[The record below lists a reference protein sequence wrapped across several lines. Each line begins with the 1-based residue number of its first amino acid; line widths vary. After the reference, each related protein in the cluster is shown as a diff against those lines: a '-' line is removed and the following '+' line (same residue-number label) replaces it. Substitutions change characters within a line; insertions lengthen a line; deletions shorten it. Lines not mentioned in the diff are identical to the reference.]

1 MSPPTAAL
9 EWFREPFLVSTDPNR
24 IQVDAVHRF
33 LSESYWAEQ
42 IPREIVARALQ
53 NSLCFGLY
61 HQDDQIGLARM
72 ITDRATF
79 AYLCDVYVEV
89 AWRGQGLAK
98 WMLTCAFSHPD
109 LQGLRRMN
117 LVTRD
122 AHDLYRA
129 FGFSELSQPGGH
141 LEKRDP
147 DVYKRLAA
155 GRNSTSY

>member
-1 MSPPTAAL
+1 MSPAPAL
-9 EWFREPFLVSTDPNR
+9 EWSREPFLVSTDPNR
-24 IQVDAVHRF
+24 IQVEAVHRF
-33 LSESYWAEQ
+33 LSQSYWAAQ
-42 IPREIVARALQ
+42 IPREVVARALQ

-61 HQDDQIGLARM
+61 HQDVQIGLARM

-79 AYLCDVYVEV
+79 AYLCDVYVEP
-89 AWRGQGLAK
+89 AWRRQGLAK

-122 AHDLYRA
+122 AHDLYRS
-129 FGFSELSQPGGH
+129 FGFTDLSQPGGH

-155 GRNSTSY
+155 GRNSTPN